1 VDEAEFWQVVEEARE
16 SVGARPGAVPVEPLA
31 EALSDRLS
39 RLDDDRLIGFD
50 AQLRTRVA
58 AANDWEL
65 WAAGYL
71 AAGGMSDDSFD
82 YFRVWA
88 VHLGRETYD
97 RLVAH
102 PDSLAD
108 LTWDDEGEVFGEAE
122 LLGYLAVE
130 EMDERG
136 LEPDDEAP
144 SLSGGTPTGTPFP
157 EDDDAWAVEHLPR
170 LHARVSAS

>member
-1 VDEAEFWQVVEEARE
+1 MDEAEFWRIVEEARE

-39 RLDDDRLIGFD
+39 RLADGRVTGYD
-50 AQLRTRVA
+50 AQLRNRVA
-58 AANDWEL
+58 AANDWVL

-82 YFRVWA
+82 CFQVWA

-97 RLVAH
+97 RLVAD

-108 LTWDDEGEVFGEAE
+108 LTWDDEGEVF
-122 LLGYLAVE
+122 
-130 EMDERG
+130 
-136 LEPDDEAP
+136 DDEAP
-144 SLSGGTPTGTPFP
+144 SLSGGTPTGVPFP

-170 LHARVSAS
+170 LHVRVSAS